1 MLGSYLKAASGPRP
15 VEYVGSVTKTANS
28 SSGWDTPAEAL
39 DVLGVASEGDLVV
52 IAFSFEDGD
61 DSSWSWVGMS
71 FTPIF
76 DGTGV
81 KDPGYYVGY
90 KVVESGDS
98 NPYVSGVGVGRWELL
113 SVVASV
119 FSNATTLGGS
129 SQKTATSGGN
139 LPYPPSLTASGRLW
153 IVTGHIDV
161 AGTADGQIS
170 TSPASY
176 TLAGKATKSQS
187 SSKSTTG
194 IFYKIEDLDS
204 DNPGAFNVNASSSD
218 DYFVSTLAFN

>member
-98 NPYVSGVGVGRWELL
+98 NPYVSGVGVGKWERNNTRW
-113 SVVASV
+113 V
-119 FSNATTLGGS
+119 FSKNRNFWWQLAKPT
-129 SQKTATSGGN
+129 
-139 LPYPPSLTASGRLW
+139 
-153 IVTGHIDV
+153 V
-161 AGTADGQIS
+161 AHCFG
-170 TSPASY
+170 
-176 TLAGKATKSQS
+176 
-187 SSKSTTG
+187 
-194 IFYKIEDLDS
+194 
-204 DNPGAFNVNASSSD
+204 
-218 DYFVSTLAFN
+218 